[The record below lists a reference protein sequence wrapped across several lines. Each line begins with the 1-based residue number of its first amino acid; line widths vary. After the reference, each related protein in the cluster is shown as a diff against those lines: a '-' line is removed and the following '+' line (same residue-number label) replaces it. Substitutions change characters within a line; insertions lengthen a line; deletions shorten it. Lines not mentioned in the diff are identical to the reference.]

1 MGQAGIVPGCKLVGL
16 ALLLPLIL
24 SACSE
29 GGDSTNAEDKP
40 LPSVVVEAV
49 TSKNVAGQTDFVG
62 RTEASQ

>member
-1 MGQAGIVPGCKLVGL
+1 MEGVGIVPGCKLVGL

-29 GGDSTNAEDKP
+29 GGDTTNAEDKP

-49 TSKNVAGQTDFVG
+49 TSKDVAGQTDFVG